1 MKRWKPVAAG
11 MAVAVA
17 LALTPLAPALGGGG
31 VKIGVLH
38 CKNIPGTRST
48 LIIRSSVD
56 ISCRFET
63 PGGTEY
69 YTGETGIAFGIDLN
83 VTKTERMAFTVF
95 MATGDTAVGAYSLA
109 GKYYG
114 AKASA
119 TLGGG
124 VGVSVLVGGGDDS
137 VTLQPLAVEG
147 SYGLGAAAGL
157 GYLYLQRDPRRG

>member
-1 MKRWKPVAAG
+1 MKRWKPLAAG
-11 MAVAVA
+11 MVVAGASV
-17 LALTPLAPALGGGG
+17 LAPLAPALGDGG
-31 VKIGVLH
+31 VKVGVLH
-38 CKNIPGTRST
+38 CRNIPGTRST
-48 LIIRSSVD
+48 LIIRSSVG

-69 YTGETGIAFGIDLN
+69 YKGETGIALGIDLN
-83 VTKTERMAFTVF
+83 VKKTERMAFTVL
-95 MATGDTAVGAYSLA
+95 MATGNTTVGAYSLT

-124 VGVSVLVGGGDDS
+124 AGVSVLVGGGDDS

-147 SYGLGAAAGL
+147 SYGLGAAGGL
-157 GYLYLQRDPRRG
+157 GYLYLERDPRRS

>member
-1 MKRWKPVAAG
+1 MKRWKPLAAG
-11 MAVAVA
+11 MAVAGA
-17 LALTPLAPALGGGG
+17 LALTPLGPALGGGG

-69 YTGETGIAFGIDLN
+69 YKGETGIAFGIDLN

-95 MATGDTAVGAYSLA
+95 MATGNTAVGAYSLA

-124 VGVSVLVGGGDDS
+124 AGVSVLVGGGNDS
-137 VTLQPLAVEG
+137 VTLQPFAVEG
-147 SYGLGAAAGL
+147 SYGLGVAAGL
-157 GYLYLQRDPRRG
+157 GYLYLERDPRRG